1 MLKSRGNTFENFG
14 KEDFPKTRGRKKTR
28 GPGLEERMSQKETT
42 VDRQEARFKKRE
54 VEEGRQEVFVG
65 QPQGKEEETGE
76 KGRGRD
82 GSRKKIKVEKREENQ
97 RQQLVDGFFI
107 ELEQKFKEG
116 IINEDLLKEY
126 LKNYPT
132 RNEYEAYEQL
142 RREIEEEEIDNEIKK
157 ITENPDPFLRGES
170 SRRTVSQK
178 IGQKDSHK
186 VEVITKRGRGN
197 TRQAVGNWSKDFWHK
212 ALVWDYAR
220 RAVTPEDITNFF
232 DNFSPEK
239 REAYQ
244 KFLDEIEEV
253 PELEP
258 EESEKRKTMVLKAL
272 ALKDEFL
279 DEIPT
284 QEGRTIFEEM
294 LEEQLD
300 QFSDFLNR
308 SIKKEDIETMAETLG
323 GDMELAEKELLKEA
337 AKKFLVKRELVVHG
351 IMGYDEEKKY
361 GLRKK
366 SDLDGDCATSLLRQ
380 AGIGLGEIEYV
391 FPGDFRK
398 AKHNVDTA
406 ERDGFEIEYDW
417 EKIFAD
423 KKELQEINKALFDA
437 QNELGQEEDEA
448 GREELEG
455 KIDSLLEEKGK
466 KIEELKLAQN
476 DPTVYSDH
484 HGEYSDRGTSSM
496 KIVYELLNKFGLLKF
511 ENENDR
517 VAYDRLVELVTQID
531 NFNFPGIKDRVE
543 EKERNRIKEELI
555 EDEIAFREMDAGRN
569 LTLQE
574 KEQAKTDILDR
585 LPTLTKYETS
595 HRRMI
600 GLGKFAG
607 FEQILKFAK
616 SGIAPDAFLSFDELQ
631 RFGFGYR
638 DKKGKPKGFFLGR
651 KRIVEETLKV
661 VEEELAPNEWSVE
674 TKYGKFLVNT
684 TGKLNVQEAQWAG
697 ASLGYNGLVSF
708 DPEQN
713 KFFITLS
720 EGQLDPNDFSDL
732 PQGKLIRRSIF
743 FKNDDERLEVTL
755 GELLNKIKEPSWNPG
770 QETELSK
777 FLEKEEKRERKEI
790 YWSDEARCWWTRQD
804 NGDLVIVENSR
815 DIPRDFPS
823 GGEAFI
829 KKLRLIKEPEPL
841 KSGAGAGARGQY
853 EAMKRR
859 YDAINETFG
868 VKEYYLARCE
878 SLRLTDEEKEK
889 LQERREK
896 NARGK
901 RKNKPPTVDNSQGKK
916 AEVPKEEK
924 AEVKP
929 TIAPEVK
936 LPEETLGGR
945 SREEEAAEAKRRM
958 LDAERTATEQVA
970 KAQREKINEKR
981 RKLEEAL
988 ERARQEVLVAKK
1000 RYEGLGGW
1008 QFIERPKAEA
1018 DYRRKLTEYKR
1029 IKRELEI
1036 LNSQE
1041 KIAEHPAQAQSQKKT
1056 GEIKK
1061 LGEDLER
1068 ARQEVLSAKKVAEK
1082 TRKKADIERHEQTL
1096 ARYKDIQGELL
1107 RKKRE

>member
-244 KFLDEIEEV
+244 KFLDEIEKVDRKVRKEKREEV

-531 NFNFPGIKDRVE
+531 NFNFPGIKDRV
-543 EKERNRIKEELI
+543 
-555 EDEIAFREMDAGRN
+555 
-569 LTLQE
+569 QE

-945 SREEEAAEAKRRM
+945 SREEEAAEA
-958 LDAERTATEQVA
+958 
-970 KAQREKINEKR
+970 
-981 RKLEEAL
+981 
-988 ERARQEVLVAKK
+988 
-1000 RYEGLGGW
+1000 
-1008 QFIERPKAEA
+1008 